1 MLVLGLASC
10 LRTRLQMEC
19 DSEALGDVVLTST
32 WVILTNKPH
41 AVRRSHSELWKVPS
55 CGL

>member
-32 WVILTNKPH
+32 RVILMNKPH